1 MMWSQKPM
9 TVGNE
14 RGTLGIEGQ
23 QPLSPSNGGAST
35 LDSTVALEQHR
46 HVVPTLLKFFGL
58 TKQPFGVTP
67 DPAFLYMS
75 QTHREALASLIYGI
89 ETGLGFL
96 ALIAEPG
103 MGKTTLLFRL
113 LDTLGNSARTAFLF
127 QTQCTSREFMQF
139 LIAELG
145 LEYPGQDF
153 VRLHEE
159 LNHYLLREV
168 RAGKRFVVIIDEA
181 QNLEPAVLE
190 TVRLL
195 SNFETPNSKLLQIIL
210 AGQPELAT
218 KLASRDLV
226 QLRQRLSLLSR
237 LEPFSSQETE
247 QYIMHRLQ
255 VSGYSA
261 RTLLT
266 PDALKVLVEF
276 AEGIPRKINNFCF
289 NALSLAFALNQK
301 YIDAAIAREVVADLD
316 ISRHLIKSNGHHQT
330 EIPLV
335 PSDRIEQSPVP
346 VEIVETAQP
355 KHTEK
360 PPECP
365 SPRLTSSAEQVRNM
379 TLAESAAY
387 LNQVTRS
394 LKRARS

>member
-1 MMWSQKPM
+1 MMWSQKSPAA
-9 TVGNE
+9 GNE
-14 RGTLGIEGQ
+14 LVTAGIEGQ
-23 QPLSPSNGGAST
+23 QIASPSNGGASA
-35 LDSTVALEQHR
+35 LDGSVASEQHR
-46 HVVPTLLKFFGL
+46 HIVPMLLKFFGL
-58 TKQPFGVTP
+58 THPPFGVTP

-75 QTHREALASLIYGI
+75 RTHREALASLIYGI

-113 LDTLGNSARTAFLF
+113 LDKLRNSARTAFLF

-139 LIAELG
+139 LMAELG
-145 LEYPGQDF
+145 LETAGQDF
-153 VRLHEE
+153 VRLNGE
-159 LNHYLLREV
+159 LNHHLLREV
-168 RAGKRFVVIIDEA
+168 RAGKRFVVVIDEA

-237 LEPFSSQETE
+237 LEPLSAEETE
-247 QYIMHRLQ
+247 QYVMHRLQ
-255 VSGYSA
+255 ISGYSA
-261 RTLLT
+261 RALLT
-266 PDALKVLVEF
+266 PDALGALVEF
-276 AEGIPRKINNFCF
+276 AEGIPRKINNFCL

-301 YIDAAIAREVVADLD
+301 YIDATIAREVVADLD
-316 ISRHLIKSNGHHQT
+316 ISRHLPKSNGHHQSDV
-330 EIPLV
+330 PAV
-335 PSDRIEQSPVP
+335 PSCCFEQNPVP
-346 VEIVETAQP
+346 VGIVETAQP
-355 KHTEK
+355 KPAVK
-360 PPECP
+360 PPERFSSEPAP
-365 SPRLTSSAEQVRNM
+365 SVGRVGNM

-394 LKRARS
+394 LKGARS